1 MLATDRPAFIL
12 KEIEA
17 RGSVSVVDLA
27 ERLQVSLMTIRRD
40 LVELERAGLVRRVH
54 GGAVN
59 ARGRGFEPPL
69 LLRSSQKREAKA
81 LIGRMAAE
89 LVADGDS
96 LALDIGT
103 TTYELARNL
112 VGRRNLT
119 IITPSLHI
127 ANLLLNEP
135 DMNVIVT
142 GGIVRH
148 GEASLIGDL
157 AVRAFEG
164 LFVDRLFLG
173 AGAVDSHAGVT
184 EYNWDDALVKRAMT
198 KSAKETI
205 LLADASKFER
215 VAFASVVPLSDI
227 HRLVT
232 DEAPPPALME
242 ALRASQVVVQLPEAA
257 EMSQRDLDVEEEGT
271 E

>member
-1 MLATDRPAFIL
+1 
-12 KEIEA
+12 
-17 RGSVSVVDLA
+17 
-27 ERLQVSLMTIRRD
+27 MTIRRD
-40 LVELERAGLVRRVH
+40 LAELERAGLVRRVH

-59 ARGRGFEPPL
+59 ARGRSFEPPL
-69 LLRSSQKREAKA
+69 LLRSSEKRESKA

-112 VGRRNLT
+112 VGRHNLT

-135 DMNVIVT
+135 DITVIVT
-142 GGIVRH
+142 GGIVRR

-157 AVRAFEG
+157 AVRAFKG

-173 AGAVDSHAGVT
+173 AGGVDSHAGVT

-198 KSAKETI
+198 QSAKETI

-215 VAFASVVPLSDI
+215 VAFASVAPLSAI

-232 DEAPPPALME
+232 DKPPPPSLLE
-242 ALRASQVVVQLPEAA
+242 ALRASQVIIHLPEEVDKKINA
-257 EMSQRDLDVEEEGT
+257 EEKETG
-271 E
+271 